1 MADAKVITYE
11 ELKAHT
17 TKDSIYLLLHQK
29 VYDVTKF
36 IDEHP
41 GGDEVILAETGKD
54 ATEAFEDVG
63 HSDEARSILQ
73 GLLVGE
79 FEKDGELK
87 VKSTYGSSSS
97 SNSTVNAAVQQ
108 GSKCVFPCDVSCL
121 VPDALNLRSMMYFV
135 PLAVLGAYF
144 AWRYYSSG
152 TI

>member
-1 MADAKVITYE
+1 MSVTPTRPGQYCRGCSLVNSRRMVCVSLFGTSHAV
-11 ELKAHT
+11 
-17 TKDSIYLLLHQK
+17 SSLLLHVRFQ
-29 VYDVTKF
+29 
-36 IDEHP
+36 
-41 GGDEVILAETGKD
+41 
-54 ATEAFEDVG
+54 
-63 HSDEARSILQ
+63 
-73 GLLVGE
+73 
-79 FEKDGELK
+79 ELK

-152 TI
+152 TV